1 MISSV
6 GNKTVDACKEF
17 FDALNKNGF
26 FKLVQAGDHGITTER
41 EAYTSAYFDR
51 GNTETLIAC
60 RRTFLC
66 TKNNGQFDKALRW
79 GSLLPDERVLRYV

>member
-1 MISSV
+1 MPAKSSLMR
-6 GNKTVDACKEF
+6 
-17 FDALNKNGF
+17 LNKNGF

-51 GNTETLIAC
+51 GNTETLISC

-79 GSLLPDERVLRYV
+79 GAYCPTKEFSICLR